1 MCHKIK
7 KIVLLKNKEFT
18 MQLLQITWNV
28 SPEIFSIGPL
38 TIRYYG
44 LFFAL
49 GFMVGYL
56 ILKRLFQKEQIPISE
71 LDSILMYVFI
81 GAILGARLGH
91 VFFYEPIYYI
101 NHPSEILQIWQ
112 GGLASHGGTIG
123 ILISLY
129 IFSKASWKKYLWVI
143 DRVAIPTALA
153 GAFIRLGNLMNSE
166 IYGTETNLPWGFIFV
181 RNNEI
186 VAKHPTQIYE
196 AACYAITFM
205 ILLLLYKN
213 RINNKSDGLLIGWF
227 FILVFGFRFLIE
239 FIKEVQ
245 VSFEN
250 GMLINMGQIL
260 SIPMIIIG
268 ITMVFMAT
276 KNKKL
281 LTK

>member
-1 MCHKIK
+1 
-7 KIVLLKNKEFT
+7 

-56 ILKRLFQKEQIPISE
+56 ILKRLFQKEKIPVSE

-91 VFFYEPIYYI
+91 VFFYEPSYYL
-101 NHPSEILQIWQ
+101 NHPGEILQIWQ

-129 IFSKASWKKYLWVI
+129 IFSKASWKKYMWVL

-196 AACYAITFM
+196 AACYVITFI
-205 ILLLLYKN
+205 ILLLLYNK

-239 FIKEVQ
+239 FIKEAQ

-250 GMLINMGQIL
+250 TLLINMGQIL
-260 SIPMIIIG
+260 SVPLIIIG
-268 ITMVFMAT
+268 ITMVFMTT
-276 KNKKL
+276 KNIKL